1 MVNDFVFTRNPEIY
15 FGTGKLTL
23 LPSLVR
29 RYGKSLLLV
38 TGARSFTESES
49 FLELSAKLKEQQV
62 RFRHVK
68 IASEPSPQLIDVIV
82 GEHLLHDTDCVVA
95 IGGGSVLD
103 AGKAVAAMLTQDGF
117 VQEFMEGI
125 GTGRLHPGRRT
136 PFIAVPTTAG
146 TGSEATKNAVLSS
159 VGTLG
164 YKKSLRHD
172 SFVPDIALVDP
183 ELTLSCPANLT
194 ASCGMD
200 ALTQLLESY
209 VSGNSSPMTDSLC
222 LSGLEHIEKGLW
234 TSVHYGG
241 DINARRS
248 MSYAAMISGITLANA
263 GLGTVHGFAS
273 VIGGYY
279 DIPHGVICGTLMSA
293 VVQANIKILSGSSH
307 EHPALNKYAQAGRI
321 ISRRQGLDREAYWNE
336 LITLLDRWT
345 EDLKLPR
352 LGHFGV
358 QTADLEKIVA
368 ETDQKNNPVILPD
381 EILLDILN
389 ARI

>member
-15 FGTGKLTL
+15 FGTGKVTL

-29 RYGKSLLLV
+29 RFGKSLLLV
-38 TGARSFTESES
+38 TGARSFTESGT

-82 GEHLLHDTDCVVA
+82 GEHLLQDTDCVVA

-103 AGKAVAAMLTQDGF
+103 AGKAIAAMLTQDGF

-234 TSVHYGG
+234 TAVHNGG
-241 DINARRS
+241 DINARTS

-293 VVQANIKILSGSSH
+293 VVKANIKILSGSSH
-307 EHPALNKYAQAGRI
+307 EHPALKKYAQAGRI
-321 ISRRQGLDREAYWNE
+321 FSRRQGLDREGYWTE

-345 EDLKLPR
+345 EDLRLPR

-358 QTADLEKIVA
+358 QTADLEKIIA

-381 EILLDILN
+381 EILLDILT